1 MLKFTYTLDEY
12 TQANTGLSKPNEANN
27 VQLDVNH
34 DHNVIKLLID
44 DKGKLDAAIST
55 VLPKATSQ
63 LDDMAN
69 HFFRLQKTRKYIKE
83 EAPFNI
89 ELPELNN
96 LETLANHELLIRF
109 MALDLASVINAY
121 LHSDSDIEASL
132 NLRRVVVIKTS
143 TLVHLYG
150 YGDREQKKSVW
161 KNIQSFIPSDDET
174 LKAEEQTIQNL
185 LSKLVSDSEDKN
197 LRASLVHLYDN
208 GSHKSNIKETLES
221 VENLD
226 PAKQTVEILLL
237 MEIYKKMEAF
247 TKKLMDTLAQNA
259 RQQKEASQREMLDK
273 ITFMRQR
280 IEQSNAS
287 PDIKDTLLQMIN
299 KIQNIVLL

>member
-1 MLKFTYTLDEY
+1 
-12 TQANTGLSKPNEANN
+12 
-27 VQLDVNH
+27 
-34 DHNVIKLLID
+34 
-44 DKGKLDAAIST
+44 
-55 VLPKATSQ
+55 
-63 LDDMAN
+63 MAN
-69 HFFRLQKTRKYIKE
+69 HCFRLQKIGKHIKE

-89 ELPELNN
+89 EFPELNN

-150 YGDREQKKSVW
+150 YDDREQEKSVW
-161 KNIQSFIPSDDET
+161 KSIQSFIPSDDET
-174 LKAEEQTIQNL
+174 LKAEEQAIQDL
-185 LSKLVSDSEDKN
+185 LSKLVAESDDKR

-208 GSHKSNIKETLES
+208 GSHKSNIEETLES
-221 VENLD
+221 VEILD
-226 PAKQTVEILLL
+226 PARQTVEILLL

-259 RQQKEASQREMLDK
+259 RLQIEASQREILDK

-280 IEQSNAS
+280 IEQSNVS
-287 PDIKDTLLQMIN
+287 PDIKDTFRQMMD
-299 KIQNIVLL
+299 KIQNIILL